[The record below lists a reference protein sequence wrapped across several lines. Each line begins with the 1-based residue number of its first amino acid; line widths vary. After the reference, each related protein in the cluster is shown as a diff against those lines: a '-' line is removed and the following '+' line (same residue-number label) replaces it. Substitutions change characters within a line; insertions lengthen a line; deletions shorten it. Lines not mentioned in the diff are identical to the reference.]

1 MFKKIAE
8 KFTAYRKFSW
18 EMMVNSGQVCFLL
31 MFQVMPWGQ
40 EINSTLTRTLA
51 GTTLLF
57 YGILWILHGIYPL
70 FLENRPT
77 SVTISGKV
85 IIASGCCIIGLG
97 IAMIVPLMPEV
108 NWMPRMAG
116 IFYSFAFSVWLFV
129 SMKLAPIIT
138 RRLLIGI
145 VLCAIATG
153 YAFVCNIVVVI
164 NALASDIFHVK
175 ASWDL
180 AIGYFVSGVAMT
192 AWTILVMRKNTPA
205 GYKGLVPVCVIAGV
219 IYIGFGIVMATVLIS
234 R

>member
-1 MFKKIAE
+1 MFKKITE
-8 KFTAYRKFSW
+8 KLTAPLKFSW
-18 EMMVNSGQVCFLL
+18 EMMVGSGQVCLLL
-31 MFQVMPWGQ
+31 MFQVLPWAQ
-40 EINSTLTRTLA
+40 DINSTLTRTLA
-51 GTTLLF
+51 GGTLIV

-129 SMKLAPIIT
+129 IMKLAPIIT

-145 VLCAIATG
+145 VLCVIATG

-164 NALASDIFHVK
+164 NALASDISHVE

-180 AIGYFVSGVAMT
+180 TIGYFVSGVAMT

-205 GYKGLVPVCVIAGV
+205 RYKGLVPFFIIAGV